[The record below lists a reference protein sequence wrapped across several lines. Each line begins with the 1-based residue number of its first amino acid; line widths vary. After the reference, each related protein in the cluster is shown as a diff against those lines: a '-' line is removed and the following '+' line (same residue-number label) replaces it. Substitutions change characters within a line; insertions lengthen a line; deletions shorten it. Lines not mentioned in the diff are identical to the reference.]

1 MSDSCPEGFHKRAGY
16 TTKTG
21 KHVKA
26 TCVSSTTKYKES
38 SKEYKSA
45 VKSKMTR
52 RLAKLVPSIKSLSR
66 KACPPGMIERKA
78 YARRYSTA
86 VLAEGFKKKSRSGKT
101 VTIKPHKRRL
111 TLVES
116 RCVKDTGLP
125 GKGEEKIGPL
135 RKGELSKYGYTL
147 KISEA
152 QRHKALKK
160 AIDEFGAL
168 GVYRK
173 LDAVAKLT
181 TRTIPEAS
189 KLFEKDR
196 DWVKETYGPLKAF

>member
-1 MSDSCPEGFHKRAGY
+1 MTLSSCPEGFHKRSGY
-16 TTKTG
+16 KTKTG
-21 KHVKA
+21 KYSKA
-26 TCVSSTTKYKES
+26 RCVRSTRKNNET
-38 SKEYKSA
+38 SKK
-45 VKSKMTR
+45 
-52 RLAKLVPSIKSLSR
+52 AKLVPSIKSLSR

-86 VLAEGFKKKSRSGKT
+86 VLQEGFKKKTRSGKSIT
-101 VTIKPHKRRL
+101 VKPHKRQL
-111 TLVES
+111 TRVDS
-116 RCVKDTGLP
+116 KCVKNTGLP
-125 GKGEEKIGPL
+125 GKGRESIGPL

-147 KISEA
+147 KISLL

-160 AIDEFGAL
+160 AINEFGAL

-181 TRTIPEAS
+181 SRTIPEAS
-189 KLFEKDR
+189 KQFEEDR

>member
-1 MSDSCPEGFHKRAGY
+1 VR
-16 TTKTG
+16 
-21 KHVKA
+21 
-26 TCVSSTTKYKES
+26 STTIYKQSE
-38 SKEYKSA
+38 KAKQ
-45 VKSKMTR
+45 TR

-78 YARRYSTA
+78 YGRRYSTA
-86 VLAEGFKKKSRSGKT
+86 VLHEGFKKKTRSGKMI
-101 VTIKPHKRRL
+101 TIKPHKHRL
-111 TLVES
+111 TYVES
-116 RCVKDTGLP
+116 KCVKDTGLP

-160 AIDEFGAL
+160 AIEEFGAL

-173 LDAVAKLT
+173 LDAVVKLT
-181 TRTIPEAS
+181 SRTIPEAS
-189 KLFEKDR
+189 KDFEKDR
-196 DWVKETYGPLKAF
+196 DWVKDTYSPLKAF

>member
-21 KHVKA
+21 KHVKP
-26 TCVSSTTKYKES
+26 TCVQSTTKYKES

-86 VLAEGFKKKSRSGKT
+86 VLSEGFKKKTRYGKT
-101 VTIKPHKRRL
+101 VTVKPHKRRL

-125 GKGEEKIGPL
+125 GKGEDKIGPL

-181 TRTIPEAS
+181 TRTIPDAS

-196 DWVKETYGPLKAF
+196 DWIKETYGPLKAF